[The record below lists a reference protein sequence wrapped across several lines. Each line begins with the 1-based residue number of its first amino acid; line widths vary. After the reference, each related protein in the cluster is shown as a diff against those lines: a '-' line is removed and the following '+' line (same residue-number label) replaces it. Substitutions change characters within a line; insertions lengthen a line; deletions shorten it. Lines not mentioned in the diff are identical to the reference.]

1 MTNDINNKYNQSK
14 TLIQLYKV
22 FLYKKKNIIAIQN

>member
-22 FLYKKKNIIAIQN
+22 GGKKNFVY